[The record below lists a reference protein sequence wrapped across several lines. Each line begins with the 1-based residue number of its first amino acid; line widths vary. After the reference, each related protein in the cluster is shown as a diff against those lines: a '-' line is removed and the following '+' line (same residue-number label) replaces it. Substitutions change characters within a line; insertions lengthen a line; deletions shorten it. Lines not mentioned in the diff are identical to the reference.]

1 MGRVVKFGRHQQKGL
16 GRPAPRRTPPFRKSR
31 RWRLSMPTFYV
42 SIIAAAA
49 LAYVVSSDLDIDLR
63 RQIPWES
70 GQSNKPARPAAQ
82 NELIGR
88 ASIIDGDT
96 ITVAGQSVRFNGIDA
111 PESQQRCTNGSGASY
126 ACGRV
131 AANALDKFL
140 AGSRPTRCAFVEW
153 DQYGRFVGD
162 CYRADGESVARWLVR
177 NGHAVDWARYSGGAY
192 AADQAAASEQRIG
205 LWAGEFQ
212 PPWEWRAERR
222 NSAVEKAKDTAAPQP
237 LLSTGCNIKGNI
249 SKKGARIYH
258 VPGQKYYDRTRI
270 DRSKGERMFCSEA
283 EARKAG
289 WRRSNV

>member
-1 MGRVVKFGRHQQKGL
+1 MGLVVRFGRSRQKG
-16 GRPAPRRTPPFRKSR
+16 GSSRATPSNPVYRKSWR
-31 RWRLSMPTFYV
+31 RRLSMPPFYA
-42 SIIAAAA
+42 SIIAVAA
-49 LAYVVSSDLDIDLR
+49 LGYLGSSGISTDR
-63 RQIPWES
+63 SPAIPSVWTGPHE
-70 GQSNKPARPAAQ
+70 PARISQ
-82 NELIGR
+82 QYELVGR
-88 ASIIDGDT
+88 ASIVDGDT
-96 ITVAGQSVRFNGIDA
+96 ISIAGQSVRFNGIDA
-111 PESQQRCTNGSGASY
+111 PEGQQRCTSGSGASY

-177 NGHAVDWARYSGGAY
+177 NGHAMDWARYSGGAY

-237 LLSTGCNIKGNI
+237 LLSNGCNIKGNI
-249 SKKGARIYH
+249 NNKGERIYH
-258 VPGQKYYDRTRI
+258 VPGQKHYDRTRI
-270 DRSKGERMFCSEA
+270 DKSKGERLFCSEA
-283 EARKAG
+283 EARAAG
-289 WRRSNV
+289 WRRSKI